1 MFLLQSTHLL
11 WVFYSQSTSNVK
23 FWNFSPLIYYVRST
37 CNFYPSIF
45 YGFLTSIA
53 GIVKMAANGNAPTM
67 FMLSLIWFLSS
78 VKKSTLRKL
87 EAFAKKN
94 SFRVQ
99 PAHLSFIYLL
109 GSWSE
114 VCLYIGT
121 IAFKTLYL
129 TFKMFVIQSSYQ
141 KNTKWGIWK

>member
-53 GIVKMAANGNAPTM
+53 GIVKMAAYGNAHTM

-94 SFRVQ
+94 SLRVQ
-99 PAHLSFIYLL
+99 PAHLSFSIY
-109 GSWSE
+109 SE
-114 VCLYIGT
+114 VGRKCVSILELLHSKLFIWPLKCL
-121 IAFKTLYL
+121 
-129 TFKMFVIQSSYQ
+129 
-141 KNTKWGIWK
+141 